1 MSKQKPKAKN
11 DSQKSAGSLKEF
23 TKMRTLENKLRR
35 IYRSS
40 GVIAAKKYAEKYNI
54 LGYFNSWDKE
64 KTAEKEYL
72 NLLLSQMTG
81 E

>member
-35 IYRSS
+35 IYHSS
-40 GVIAAKKYAEKYNI
+40 GREEAKKFAETFN
-54 LGYFNSWDKE
+54 LMGYFNSWDRK
-64 KTAEKEYL
+64 KSQEKEYL
-72 NLLLSQMTG
+72 TSLLEQM
-81 E
+81 